1 MPATLEMPVVLLGLG
16 ERERPI
22 DHRPQAMQR
31 DSPVHRLE
39 IGSAPDADRPDRNAA
54 AGQQ

>member
-39 IGSAPDADRPDRNAA
+39 IGTAPDADRPDRNAA